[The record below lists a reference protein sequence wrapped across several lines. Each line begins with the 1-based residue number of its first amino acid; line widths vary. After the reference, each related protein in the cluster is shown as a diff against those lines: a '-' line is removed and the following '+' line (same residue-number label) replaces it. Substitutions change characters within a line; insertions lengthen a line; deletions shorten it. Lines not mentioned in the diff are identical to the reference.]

1 LARQIETS
9 LEHRSFRLVF
19 ALEEYAMFKKCD
31 HKVDVRTRLRYFL
44 NRGLPDHVTIDL
56 TMVWPLAILPVLLI
70 GQLLTP
76 HPAWMTLLI
85 VLPGLYLSGYW
96 WVRTLATGMDF
107 ERRRQGTLLVAGDL
121 LEEEFVLVNRTRLP
135 IIWAEFDDRSD
146 MPGYDP
152 SRVVSVGVASR
163 YRWRTSIECRRRG
176 VFHLGPSH
184 LLLADLFHLFRLT
197 IAYPHS
203 QQALIYPR
211 VLQLPEIA
219 LPRGQAGGEARR
231 RRPLFGTVPA
241 ASVRDYFPGDAL
253 RTIHW
258 RSTAHRGSIMVREAE
273 LEPSGDVWII
283 LDLNGAGHSGSGETS
298 TLEYAIVLAASLTA
312 NLLAGSERRA
322 VGLLAVTG
330 EAMLDARPS
339 ADGEAQSP
347 LANRQALERPLAPP
361 LAGVAT
367 ENQSPLEETGQ
378 ATDRPAEALWVP
390 PMAGQAQLWRILAAL
405 APAGAGAM
413 PLGELLRR
421 SGPVL
426 GHRRTLIVVTA
437 DLTPATGAGAP
448 GKAAP
453 WPAELVRLRAAG
465 LASSVLLVAGPEQ
478 DAAARQDRETL
489 AQVDIPSQVLP
500 VDAKLP
506 PLITYRRT
514 RTVVRSTP
522 TGGVVT
528 YEVEEEVG

>member
-1 LARQIETS
+1 MRE
-9 LEHRSFRLVF
+9 
-19 ALEEYAMFKKCD
+19 
-31 HKVDVRTRLRYFL
+31 RLRHFL

-56 TMVWPLAILPVLLI
+56 TMVWPLALLPVLLI

-76 HPAWMTLLI
+76 HPAWMTLLV
-85 VLPGLYLSGYW
+85 VLVGLYVSGYW
-96 WVRTLATGMDF
+96 WVRTLATGVDF
-107 ERRRQGTLLVAGDL
+107 DRRRQGNLLVAGDL
-121 LEEEFVLVNRTRLP
+121 LQEEFVLVNRTRLP
-135 IIWAEFDDRSD
+135 IIWAEFDDQSD

-152 SRVVSVGVASR
+152 SRIVGVGVASR
-163 YRWRTSIECRRRG
+163 YRWRTSIECSRRG
-176 VFHLGPSH
+176 IFHLGPSR
-184 LLLADLFHLFRLT
+184 LLLADLFHLYRLT
-197 IAYPHS
+197 IAFPHS
-203 QQALIYPR
+203 QQVLIYPR

-241 ASVRDYFPGDAL
+241 ASVREYFPGDAL

-273 LEPSGDVWII
+273 LEPSGDVWIV
-283 LDLNGAGHSGSGETS
+283 LDLNRAGHSGSGEES

-312 NLLAGSERRA
+312 SLLGASERRA

-330 EAMLDARPS
+330 EAMPDALPP
-339 ADGEAQSP
+339 ANGETESLPVGPQVAERSP
-347 LANRQALERPLAPP
+347 APT
-361 LAGVAT
+361 LAG
-367 ENQSPLEETGQ
+367 SSSGDRLPLEVGQ
-378 ATDRPAEALWVP
+378 ATGSPGEALWVP

-405 APAGAGAM
+405 APARAGAM

-421 SGPVL
+421 SGPLL

-437 DLTPATGAGAP
+437 DLGSGSEIDVS
-448 GKAAP
+448 GQAAR

-465 LASSVLLVAGPEQ
+465 LASSVLLVTGAEQ
-478 DAAARQDRETL
+478 DAAARLARETL

-514 RTVVRSTP
+514 RTVVRTTP